1 VDLPG
6 EEKAMTEQF
15 GTPMR
20 LMLDSASP
28 GQAALARVTIEGEP
42 APLSVFLLRE
52 DDEHV
57 FFLGDEVDVQI
68 RAGGFVEGDVFVAAI
83 VVWIGDTQYE
93 IWLNYHNR
101 EHRLVFDD
109 LAGQDRLLYAFIV
122 DSETPRR
129 MLVTPNTLTRFI
141 TDSIAES
148 RRRPDWTMDAFNAA
162 KAILQAKYA
171 SVMDLWNA
179 LQPPPGTEP
188 DAAPPAPAEETAA
201 APVPAAS
208 AAPTEPCPR
217 CAEDIPVGAKACPYC
232 GTVFGQQAAVAPATP
247 PPPSVTPSPPATSPP
262 PPVALAPVAVIGL
275 TPPPPPNSVPPTAYP
290 APPPPP
296 PTAYSSPPPPTAY
309 SPPPPPPPQTAPYM
323 QPVYPTAPTPGYAP
337 PPGYA
342 PGPGYAPQVPP
353 SAGWTYESGLG
364 ALSVIPPQ
372 IRKWNWGAFF
382 FTWIWGIANG
392 TYIAFFA
399 LIPYVG
405 FVMPFV
411 LGAKGSEWAWSNKHW
426 QSVEQFRDTQR
437 SWAIAGAVV
446 FGILIVLSFFIGMI
460 EGFSQ

>member
-1 VDLPG
+1 
-6 EEKAMTEQF
+6 MTEQF

-20 LMLDSASP
+20 LMIDSANP

-57 FFLGDEVDVQI
+57 FFLGDEVDVQV
-68 RAGGFVEGDVFVAAI
+68 RAGGFAEGDVFVAAI

-93 IWLNYHNR
+93 VWLNYHNR

-109 LAGQDRLLYAFIV
+109 LAHQDRLLYAFIV

-129 MLVTPNTLTRFI
+129 MLVTPNSLMRFI
-141 TDSIAES
+141 TDSVAES
-148 RRRPDWTMDAFNAA
+148 RRQPDWSMDAFNAA
-162 KAILQAKYA
+162 KSALQARYA
-171 SVMDLWNA
+171 SVVDLWNA
-179 LQPPPGTEP
+179 LQPPPGGEP
-188 DAAPPAPAEETAA
+188 EAAPEPTPAVAPAPATN
-201 APVPAAS
+201 V
-208 AAPTEPCPR
+208 APTEPCPR

-232 GTVFGQQAAVAPATP
+232 GTVFGQPAAAPSNMPPPPTTVPPPPPVAVVPVAVVGLAPP
-247 PPPSVTPSPPATSPP
+247 PPPSVAPPA
-262 PPVALAPVAVIGL
+262 
-275 TPPPPPNSVPPTAYP
+275 AY
-290 APPPPP
+290 
-296 PTAYSSPPPPTAY
+296 
-309 SPPPPPPPQTAPYM
+309 PPPPPPPTAPYM
-323 QPVYPTAPTPGYAP
+323 QPVYPTAPAPGYAP

-342 PGPGYAPQVPP
+342 PVSGYAPPPPP

-392 TYIAFFA
+392 TYIAFLA

-411 LGAKGSEWAWSNKHW
+411 LGAKGSEWAWSNKRW

-437 SWAIAGAVV
+437 TWAIAGAVV
-446 FGILIVLSFFIGMI
+446 FGILIVLFFFIGII
-460 EGFSQ
+460 EGLSQ